1 VIRRRPGSRR
11 RRGGQLLEFTLL
23 LPMAL
28 FLLVFSIDMGRTV
41 LATTGLQDAAAVGA
55 RAGARIGF
63 SGSVPGEG
71 VCVGSSSTGNP
82 SYDAFCESA
91 SILGGARVTG
101 VEILSPNG
109 YGQRFCTES
118 PESNTYVT
126 IRARATIDYITPGL
140 ATLIG
145 FTTGTGDDIVV
156 TGTARC
162 EVTR

>member
-1 VIRRRPGSRR
+1 MRMRRSGSRS
-11 RRGGQLLEFTLL
+11 RGGQLLEFTLL

-63 SGSVPGEG
+63 SGGVPGEG
-71 VCVGSSSTGNP
+71 VCVGSFSTGNP

-91 SILGGARVTG
+91 SILGGARITG
-101 VEILSPNG
+101 VEIISPNG
-109 YGQRFCTES
+109 YGSRFCTES

-126 IRARATIDYITPGL
+126 IRVRARIDYITPGL

-145 FTTGTGDDIVV
+145 MSTGTGDDIVV